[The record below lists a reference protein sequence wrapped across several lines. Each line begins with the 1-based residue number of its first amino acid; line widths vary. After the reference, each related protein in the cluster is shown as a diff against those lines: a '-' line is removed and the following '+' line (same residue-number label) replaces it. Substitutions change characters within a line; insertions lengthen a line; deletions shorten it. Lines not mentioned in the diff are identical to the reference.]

1 MDLMMPVMD
10 GFEATRRLRN
20 APQSVDLPLQALAEG
35 YQSSAIT
42 TMIER
47 YSGGGVG

>member
-1 MDLMMPVMD
+1 MLFRSDHVKGLDLRYAV
-10 GFEATRRLRN
+10 FAAR
-20 APQSVDLPLQALAEG
+20 LQALADG

-47 YSGGGVG
+47 YMS